1 MKTPD
6 SSTLIELV
14 KRISS
19 VKVLVVGDVMLDRYW
34 SGSVGRISPEAPV
47 PVLRYRSD
55 MVSAG
60 GAANVAANI
69 VSLGA
74 GASLLGI
81 VGDDAEANVL
91 RTEVER
97 CGIADAKFLTIQDA
111 YTTVKTRLIGNH
123 QQMMRMDRE
132 GTVDGGEIVLGVDEV
147 SELTRLAE
155 HLVPEADVVIVSD
168 YAKGV
173 THENFLHN
181 LIPAVKTLGK
191 KILVDPKGK
200 DFSKYTG
207 ASMITPNRSEAA
219 DAAHLKGMAQA
230 DVEVAG
236 ASMLQEFGLEAV
248 LITQSEDGM
257 TLFQQGED
265 AMHIEA
271 SKREFYDVTGAGDTV
286 IATLAAALAAGADY
300 STASY
305 LANISA
311 GIAIGTYGTDHVDA
325 KRLLNE
331 IAETGNTAGAR

>member
-1 MKTPD
+1 MKLSD
-6 SSTLIELV
+6 SSTLIDLV
-14 KRISS
+14 KRMSS

-55 MVSAG
+55 MASAG

-69 VSLGA
+69 AALGAEVSLI
-74 GASLLGI
+74 GI
-81 VGDDAEANVL
+81 VGDDPEAL
-91 RTEVER
+91 ALKTEIER
-97 CGIADAKFLTIQDA
+97 CGISKAHFVTIPGTF
-111 YTTVKTRLIGNH
+111 TTVKTRLIGNH

-132 GTVDGGEIVLGVDEV
+132 GTLDGGEVVLTQGQVDELLGLAEKAV
-147 SELTRLAE
+147 SEAE
-155 HLVPEADVVIVSD
+155 IVVISD

-173 THENFLHN
+173 THKDFLKR
-181 LIPAVKTLGK
+181 LIPTVRSSGK
-191 KILVDPKGK
+191 KVLIDPKGK
-200 DFSKYTG
+200 SFAKYSG

-219 DAAHLKGMAQA
+219 DTAHLKGVTQA
-230 DVEVAG
+230 DIELAG
-236 ASMLQEFGLEAV
+236 SAMLEEFDLEAV

-257 TLFQQGED
+257 TLFQKGED
-265 AMHIEA
+265 AVHIEA

-300 STASY
+300 QAASY
-305 LANISA
+305 LANIAA

-325 KRLLNE
+325 IRLLNE